1 MRIDYLIRRIF
12 FFFVIVW
19 LAATVNF
26 FLPRL
31 SGQDPIRDKLMFEAT
46 IGGSVQ
52 AGLEDIIKVYEEKFG
67 LDKPVYVQY
76 YNYLSNLARGDFN
89 YSIAHYPNRV
99 IDMLLDA
106 LPWTFALLGVSFVLS
121 FLLGTL
127 LGALFG
133 WPHAPRFIQWLF
145 PPLITLHAIP
155 YYLLGLVLLYIF
167 SFTVRWLPS
176 GGGYTRGTIPDYN
189 SIAFYLDVAKHS
201 ILPAA
206 SIVLVQIGGWA
217 LGMRAMMVT
226 TRGEDYMI
234 FAEAKGLSDRTLF
247 LRYALRNAI
256 LPQVTGLALVLGYLI
271 SGAVLVE
278 IVFQYPGIGTLLWR
292 AIRETDYFL
301 VQGIVFFTIVSIG
314 LATLLLDI
322 LYPLL
327 DPRISYDSKR

>member
-1 MRIDYLIRRIF
+1 VRIDYVIRRLF

-31 SGQDPIRDKLMFEAT
+31 SGQDPIRDKLMYEAT
-46 IGGSVQ
+46 QGGSVQ
-52 AGLEDIIKVYEEKFG
+52 AGMEAIIKTYEEKFG
-67 LDKPVYVQY
+67 LDKPVYMQY
-76 YNYLSNLARGDFN
+76 FNYLGDIARFDFN

-99 IDMLLDA
+99 IDMFMTA
-106 LPWTFALLGVSFVLS
+106 LPWTLGLLGIS
-121 FLLGTL
+121 FLLSFFIGTF

-133 WPHAPRFIQWLF
+133 WPRAPRIIQWLF

-155 YYLLGLVLLYIF
+155 YYLLGLILLYVLAF
-167 SFTVRWLPS
+167 MVRWLPS
-176 GGGYTRGTIPDYN
+176 GGGYTRGTIPMMN
-189 SIAFYLDVAKHS
+189 MAFALDVARHA
-201 ILPAA
+201 ILPAL
-206 SIVLVQIGGWA
+206 SIVLAQIGGWA

-234 FAEAKGLSDRTLF
+234 FAEAKGVSDRTLF
-247 LRYALRNAI
+247 MRYALRNAI

-278 IVFQYPGIGTLLWR
+278 VVFQYPGIGTLLWR

-301 VQGIVFFTIVSIG
+301 VQGIVFFSIVTIAV
-314 LATLLLDI
+314 ATLILD
-322 LYPLL
+322 LTYPLL
-327 DPRISYDSKR
+327 DPRISYERKN

>member
-1 MRIDYLIRRIF
+1 MRLNYLIRRIF
-12 FFFVIVW
+12 FFLIIVW

-52 AGLEDIIKVYEEKFG
+52 AGLEEIIAVYEAKFG
-67 LDKPVYVQY
+67 LDKPLYVQY
-76 YNYLSNLARGDFN
+76 FNYLWDLARLDFN

-99 IDMLLDA
+99 IDMFMKA
-106 LPWTFALLGVSFVLS
+106 VPWTIGLLGVSFILS
-121 FLLGTL
+121 FFVGTL

-133 WPHAPRFIQWLF
+133 WPRAPRFIQWIF

-167 SFTVRWLPS
+167 SFAVRWLPS
-176 GGGYTRGTIPDYN
+176 GGGYTRGTIPTYDWD
-189 SIAFYLDVAKHS
+189 FYLDVIKHS
-201 ILPAA
+201 LLPAA
-206 SIVLVQIGGWA
+206 SIILAQIGGWA

-234 FAEAKGLSDRTLF
+234 FAEAKGLSERTLF
-247 LRYALRNAI
+247 LRYAVRNAI

-301 VQGIVFFTIVSIG
+301 VQGIVFFSIVSIG

-322 LYPLL
+322 LYPWL
-327 DPRISYDSKR
+327 DPRISYDTKR

>member
-1 MRIDYLIRRIF
+1 MRINYLIRRLIF
-12 FFFVIVW
+12 FLIIVW

-46 IGGSVQ
+46 VGGSVQ
-52 AGLEDIIKVYEEKFG
+52 AGMEEIIRVYEEKFG
-67 LDKPVYVQY
+67 LDKPLYVQY
-76 YNYLSNLARGDFN
+76 FNYLGDLARLDFN

-99 IDMLLDA
+99 IDMFMDA
-106 LPWTFALLGVSFVLS
+106 VPWTIGLLGVSFVLS
-121 FLLGTL
+121 FFVGTL

-133 WPHAPRFIQWLF
+133 WPRSPRAVQWLF

-155 YYLLGLVLLYIF
+155 YYLLGLVMLYIF
-167 SFTVRWLPS
+167 SFAVRWLPS
-176 GGGYTRGTIPDYN
+176 GGGYTRGTLPEA
-189 SIAFYLDVAKHS
+189 SLTFYLDVVKHS
-201 ILPAA
+201 LLPAA
-206 SIVLVQIGGWA
+206 SIVLAQIGGWA

-234 FAEAKGLSDRTLF
+234 FAEAKGVSERTLF
-247 LRYALRNAI
+247 FRYAVRNAI

-301 VQGIVFFTIVSIG
+301 VQGIVFFSIISIG
-314 LATLLLDI
+314 LATLLIDL
-322 LYPLL
+322 LYPWL
-327 DPRISYDSKR
+327 DPRISYDTKR

>member
-1 MRIDYLIRRIF
+1 
-12 FFFVIVW
+12 
-19 LAATVNF
+19 
-26 FLPRL
+26 
-31 SGQDPIRDKLMFEAT
+31 MFEAT

-52 AGLEDIIKVYEEKFG
+52 AGLEEIIRVYEEKFG
-67 LDKPVYVQY
+67 LDQPLYLQY
-76 YNYLSNLARGDFN
+76 FNYLGDLARLDFN

-99 IDMLLDA
+99 VDMLLDA
-106 LPWTFALLGVSFVLS
+106 LPWTLGLRGVSFLLS
-121 FLLGTL
+121 FFLGTF

-133 WPHAPRFIQWLF
+133 WPRAPRAIQWLF
-145 PPLITLHAIP
+145 PPLITMHAIP

-167 SFTVRWLPS
+167 SFAVHWLPS
-176 GGGYTRGTIPDYN
+176 GGGYTRGTIPEY
-189 SIAFYLDVAKHS
+189 SVEFFLDVVKHS

-206 SIVLVQIGGWA
+206 SIVLAQIGGWA

-234 FAEAKGLSDRTLF
+234 FAEAKGVSERTLF
-247 LRYALRNAI
+247 MRYAVRNAI

-301 VQGIVFFTIVSIG
+301 VQGIVFFSIVSIG
-314 LATLLLDI
+314 VATLLLDI
-322 LYPLL
+322 LYPWL

>member
-31 SGQDPIRDKLMFEAT
+31 SGQDPIRDKLMYEAT

-52 AGLEDIIKVYEEKFG
+52 SGLEEIIKVYEEKFG
-67 LDKPVYVQY
+67 LNQPLYIQY
-76 YNYLSNLARGDFN
+76 FNYLRDLARFDFN

-99 IDMLLDA
+99 IDMFMGA
-106 LPWTFALLGVSFVLS
+106 LPWTIGLLGVSFLVS
-121 FLLGTL
+121 FFLGTL

-133 WPHAPRFIQWLF
+133 WPRAPRVIQWLF

-155 YYLLGLVLLYIF
+155 YYLLGLVLLYLL
-167 SFTVRWLPS
+167 SFYVRWLPS
-176 GGGYTRGTIPDYN
+176 GGGYPRGAIPEY
-189 SIAFYLDVAKHS
+189 SWKFAMDVARHA
-201 ILPAA
+201 ILPAL
-206 SIVLVQIGGWA
+206 SIILAQIGGWA

-234 FAEAKGLSDRTLF
+234 FAEAKGLSERTLF
-247 LRYALRNAI
+247 MRYALRNAI

-301 VQGIVFFTIVSIG
+301 VQGIVFFSIVTIG

-322 LYPLL
+322 VYPLL
-327 DPRISYDSKR
+327 DPRISYDKKG

>member
-1 MRIDYLIRRIF
+1 MPINYLIRRVF
-12 FFFVIVW
+12 FFLIIVW

-52 AGLEDIIKVYEEKFG
+52 AGLEQIIAVYEEKFG
-67 LDKPVYVQY
+67 LDKPLYVQY
-76 YNYLSNLARGDFN
+76 FNYLRDLARLDFN

-99 IDMLLDA
+99 ADMILDA
-106 LPWTFALLGVSFVLS
+106 LPWTIGLLGVSFLLS
-121 FLLGTL
+121 FFIGTL

-133 WPHAPRFIQWLF
+133 WPRAPRFIQWLF
-145 PPLITLHAIP
+145 PPLITLYAIP
-155 YYLLGLVLLYIF
+155 YYLLGLSLLYLF
-167 SFTVRWLPS
+167 SFAVHWLPS
-176 GGGYTRGTIPDYN
+176 GGGYTRGTIPDY
-189 SIAFYLDVAKHS
+189 SLRFYLDVAKHS
-201 ILPAA
+201 ILPAT
-206 SIVLVQIGGWA
+206 SIVLAQIGGWA

-234 FAEAKGLSDRTLF
+234 FAEAKGLSERTLF
-247 LRYALRNAI
+247 LRYAVRNAI

-301 VQGIVFFTIVSIG
+301 VQGIVFFSIVSIG
-314 LATLLLDI
+314 VATMLLDI
-322 LYPLL
+322 LYPRL
-327 DPRISYDSKR
+327 DPRISYETTR